1 MPPQR
6 SQISCP
12 RCRQPILAQ
21 VEQLFDVTADPGA
34 KQRLL
39 GGVSNFAHC
48 PHCDY
53 SGALATPIVYHD
65 AEKELLLTFF
75 PGVLAVPVNE
85 QEKLIGPL
93 INQVVN
99 RLALEKRK
107 AYLLRPQ
114 SFLTYQSLIERI
126 LGADGIT
133 PAMIQAQQQRVTLI
147 ERLLSASSAEARK
160 QLIQQEA
167 SLLDAEFFSLFGRLL
182 EGAAASG
189 QEQVAQQMDAL
200 QKQLLTE
207 SEYGRQM
214 QSRVNEIQEAVKT
227 LQAAGK
233 ELTREKLLDI
243 LIEAPGEARLSALAS
258 LTRPGLDYLFFQSL
272 SERIETK
279 TSDERKKLEA
289 LREKLLTIT
298 RQIDQRVE
306 EEFKRAGELLGAL
319 LAAQNIQKATLER
332 LNEISEA
339 FVQVLNRA
347 LQEATHQRPT
357 GKKDNA
363 QLEKLQQIAA
373 VLQQTSAPPPEY
385 DLLEK
390 LLDAPNDTALDK
402 MLEKHKDE
410 ITPEFA
416 SFIGGVLAQSEEQ
429 GDAKS
434 NKEQTQIIEKLNLI
448 YRAVLKFSMKKS
460 LG

>member
-21 VEQLFDVTADPGA
+21 VEQLFDVTTDPGA

-48 PHCDY
+48 PHCGY

-75 PGVLAVPVNE
+75 PGELNVPVNE

-93 INQVVN
+93 INQLVN
-99 RLALEKRK
+99 RLSPEKRK

-114 SFLTYQSLIERI
+114 SFLTHQSLIERI
-126 LGADGIT
+126 LDADGIT
-133 PAMIQAQQQRVTLI
+133 PAMIQAQQQRVNLI
-147 ERLLSASSAEARK
+147 ERLLAASNAETRK
-160 QLIQQEA
+160 HLIQQEA
-167 SLLDAEFFSLFGRLL
+167 SLLDAEFFSLFSRLL
-182 EGAAASG
+182 EGAVASG
-189 QEQVAQQMDAL
+189 QEQVAQQMDAV
-200 QKQLLTE
+200 QKQLLAE
-207 SEYGRQM
+207 SEYGQ
-214 QSRVNEIQEAVKT
+214 QVQNQVNEIQQAVKT

-243 LIEAPGEARLSALAS
+243 LIEAPGEARLSALVS

-279 TSDERKKLEA
+279 AGDERKKLEA

-298 RQIDQRVE
+298 RQIDQRME
-306 EEFKRAGELLGAL
+306 EEYKRARELLGAL
-319 LAAQNIQKATLER
+319 LAAQDIQKATLER

-347 LQEATHQRPT
+347 LQEATQ
-357 GKKDNA
+357 KKDNA
-363 QLEKLQQIAA
+363 QLEKLQQIVV
-373 VLQQTSAPPPEY
+373 VLQQMSAPPPEY
-385 DLLEK
+385 ELLEK
-390 LLDAPNDTALDK
+390 LLDAPDDSALNK
-402 MLEKHKDE
+402 MLEEHKDE

-429 GDAKS
+429 GKDKS
-434 NKEQTQIIEKLNLI
+434 KKEQAQILEKLNLI
-448 YRAVLKFSMKKS
+448 YRAILKFSMKKS

>member
-6 SQISCP
+6 TQISCP

-48 PHCDY
+48 PHCGY

-65 AEKELLLTFF
+65 ADKELLLTFF
-75 PGVLAVPVNE
+75 PGELIVPVNE

-93 INQVVN
+93 INQLVN
-99 RLALEKRK
+99 RLSPEKRK

-114 SFLTYQSLIERI
+114 SFLTHQSLIERI

-133 PAMIQAQQQRVTLI
+133 PAMIQAQQQRVTLV
-147 ERLLSASSAEARK
+147 ERLLAASSAEARK

-167 SLLDAEFFSLFGRLL
+167 SLLDAEFFSLFGRLM

-200 QKQLLTE
+200 QKQLLAE

-214 QSRVNEIQEAVKT
+214 QSQINEIQEAVKT

-243 LIEAPGEARLSALAS
+243 LIEAPGEARQSALVS

-279 TSDERKKLEA
+279 TGDERKKLEA

-319 LAAQNIQKATLER
+319 LAAQDIQKATLER

-347 LQEATHQRPT
+347 LQEATQ
-357 GKKDNA
+357 KKDNA
-363 QLEKLQQIAA
+363 QLEKLQQIVV
-373 VLQQTSAPPPEY
+373 VLQQMSSPPPEY
-385 DLLEK
+385 ELLEK
-390 LLDAPNDTALDK
+390 LLDAPDDTALNK
-402 MLEKHKDE
+402 MLEEHKDE
-410 ITPEFA
+410 ITPEFS
-416 SFIGGVLAQSEEQ
+416 SFVGGVLAQTEGRAGEKPQGEEAQ
-429 GDAKS
+429 V
-434 NKEQTQIIEKLNLI
+434 IERLEKI
-448 YRAVLKFSMKKS
+448 YRAALKFSMKKN
-460 LG
+460 L

>member
-48 PHCDY
+48 PHCGY

-75 PGVLAVPVNE
+75 PGELSVPVNE

-93 INQVVN
+93 INQVAN
-99 RLALEKRK
+99 RLSPEKRK

-114 SFLTYQSLIERI
+114 SFLTHQSLIERI
-126 LGADGIT
+126 LGVDGIT

-147 ERLLSASSAEARK
+147 ERLLTASSEEARK

-167 SLLDAEFFSLFGRLL
+167 SLLDAEFFSLFGRLM

-189 QEQVAQQMDAL
+189 QEQVAQQMDTL
-200 QKQLLTE
+200 QKQLLVE
-207 SEYGRQM
+207 SEYGRQL
-214 QSRVNEIQEAVKT
+214 QSQVNEIQEAVKT

-243 LIEAPGEARLSALAS
+243 LIEAPGEARLNALAS

-279 TSDERKKLEA
+279 TGDERKKLEA

-306 EEFKRAGELLGAL
+306 EEFKRAGELLNAL
-319 LAAQNIQKATLER
+319 LAAQDIQKASLER

-339 FVQVLNRA
+339 FVQVLKNA
-347 LQEATHQRPT
+347 LQEATQ
-357 GKKDNA
+357 KKDNA

-373 VLQQTSAPPPEY
+373 VLQQVSAPPHEY
-385 DLLEK
+385 ELLEK
-390 LLDAPNDTALDK
+390 LLDAPDDTALNK
-402 MLEKHKDE
+402 MLEEHKDE

-429 GDAKS
+429 GDDKS
-434 NKEQTQIIEKLNLI
+434 KKEHAQILEKLNLI

-460 LG
+460 LRLH